1 MPKAKPSRLATV
13 EGILV
18 YLIEA
23 YQLTKEP
30 VEGIPVI
37 PGQGQR

>member
-1 MPKAKPSRLATV
+1 MPKAKPNRPATV
-13 EGILV
+13 EGILA

-30 VEGIPVI
+30 VEDIPVI
-37 PGQGQR
+37 PGRGQK